1 MSLPIAEAVPDKAS
15 QAIDWSVFLRAM
27 ADEIDA
33 MGGAQAR
40 DALLRG
46 VGRRMAAMRPIS
58 PAPNLET
65 LAMEINDHLGVM
77 GWGSVGFVLSDR
89 DHALLITHT
98 QLPRIGAAGDP
109 PGTWVSAVLEG
120 LYSGWMNQMPGADH
134 SLTVRRLRLTPQT
147 VLLRYGQG
155 G

>member
-1 MSLPIAEAVPDKAS
+1 MMASAAEGSADRSLG
-15 QAIDWSVFLRAM
+15 IDWSVFLRAL
-27 ADEIDA
+27 ADEVDT

-46 VGRRMAAMRPIS
+46 VGTRMAAMRPIS

-65 LAMEINDHLGVM
+65 LAMEINDHLGTM
-77 GWGSVGFVLSDR
+77 GWGAVGFVLSER
-89 DHALLITHT
+89 DHALLITHS

-120 LYSGWMNQMPGADH
+120 LYGGWMNQMPGSDRG
-134 SLTVRRLRLTPQT
+134 LTVRRVRITTQT
-147 VLLRYGQG
+147 VLLRYGQN
-155 G
+155 